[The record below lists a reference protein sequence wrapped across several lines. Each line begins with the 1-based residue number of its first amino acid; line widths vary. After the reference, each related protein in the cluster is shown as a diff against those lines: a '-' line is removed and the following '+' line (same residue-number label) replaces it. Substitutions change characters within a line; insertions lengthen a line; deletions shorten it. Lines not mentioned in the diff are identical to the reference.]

1 MELIRRNESTS
12 VQFSLTNLTVGDSY
26 TLNYEDKTTGA
37 SYSASAVAD
46 EYAKATFILDNYYLT
61 YSGFLYGQVLNSAS
75 TVIYETN
82 IDVVRPYCNVTK
94 VGTKLDLTYDQAK
107 EYERVARFIIDS
119 QTAPFT
125 YLKKYKEVVGGGYD
139 YLPIDER
146 LVKIYK
152 VYENNILVYDV
163 AGDPLDWEGTY
174 RISTDRTSVIVD
186 NTTINAPGVNRM
198 NYPSVWR
205 DRFLDVDFPDGY
217 EYLILGDFGWQTI
230 PEDIQEASEI
240 LIQDLSR
247 NNLRYATR
255 YIESFDNEDFKIKFQ
270 KDYSTST
277 GNMIV
282 DKILSKYKTFIKIG
296 VL

>member
-12 VQFSLTNLTVGDSY
+12 VQFSLTSLTVGDSY

-37 SYSASAVAD
+37 TYSASAVAD
-46 EYAKATFILDNYYLT
+46 EYAKATFTLDNYYLT

-94 VGTKLDLTYDQAK
+94 VGTKLDLTYDKAK

-152 VYENNILVYDV
+152 VYENDILVYNID
-163 AGDPLDWEGTY
+163 GDPEDWEGTY
-174 RISTDRTSVIVD
+174 RISTDKTSVIVD
-186 NTTINAPGVNRM
+186 NTTTTALGVNRM

>member
-1 MELIRRNESTS
+1 MEIIKRNESTS
-12 VQFSLTNLTVGDSY
+12 LKFVLTGLEEGEEY
-26 TLNYEDKTTGA
+26 TLKYFDTITDIP
-37 SYSASAVAD
+37 YSTSAVAND
-46 EYAKATFILDNYYLT
+46 QSKAEFHLDSYYLK
-61 YSGFLYGQVLNSAS
+61 YSGFLYGEVLNSAS
-75 TVIYETN
+75 NVIYESN

-94 VGTKLDLTYDQAK
+94 VGTKLQLTYDETK
-107 EYERVARFIIDS
+107 EYEKVARFIIDS
-119 QTAPFT
+119 QISPFT

-146 LVKIYK
+146 ILRIWK
-152 VYENNILVYDV
+152 VYENNILVYNSET
-163 AGDPLDWEGTY
+163 DPADNEAVY
-174 RISTDRTSVIVD
+174 RISTDKTSLIQD
-186 NTTINAPGVNRM
+186 NTTITAPGVNRM

-217 EYLILGDFGWQTI
+217 EYLIQADFGWQTI
-230 PEDIQEASEI
+230 PQDIQEACEI
-240 LIQDLSR
+240 LIQDLSK

-277 GNMIV
+277 GNMVV
-282 DKILSKYKTFIKIG
+282 DKILSKYKTYIKIG